1 MESDVA
7 QEVIDYFE
15 IKLRLDKTLTLQKII
30 KEIFDKAGKIDLI
43 DRIKCHCSQRPFVIL
58 FLGTNGTGKTTTIA
72 KVANLLRKNGL
83 SVVLAA
89 ADTHRAGAIEQ
100 LQEHGKR
107 LGVKVIAQRYG
118 ADPSAIARDA
128 MEYAVK
134 HVIEVVLVDTAGRM
148 NNSKPLMTE
157 LNKVVK
163 VTKPDMKIFICDA
176 LTGNDAIGQ
185 AKIFYN
191 HTEFDGVI
199 MTKMDV
205 DTKGGS
211 AISISYI
218 TSKPIVYVGTGQ
230 RYDDLQSIDS
240 EKFIEKLEEEPIG
253 A

>member
-15 IKLRLDKTLTLQKII
+15 KRFTLDKTLTPQKII
-30 KEIFDKAGKIDLI
+30 KGIFDKAEKIDLI
-43 DRIKCHCSQRPFVIL
+43 DRIKRHYSQGPFVIL

-72 KVANLLRKNGL
+72 KIANLLRKNGI

-89 ADTHRAGAIEQ
+89 AYTHRAGAIEQ
-100 LQEHGKR
+100 LQEHGER
-107 LGVKVIAQRYG
+107 LGIKVIAQKYG
-118 ADPSAIARDA
+118 VDPSAVSRDA
-128 MEYAVK
+128 MEYATK
-134 HVIEVVLVDTAGRM
+134 HGIQVALVDTAGRM
-148 NNSKPLMTE
+148 NNSKPLMNE
-157 LNKVVK
+157 LNKVVR
-163 VTKPDMKIFICDA
+163 VTKPHMKIFIGDA
-176 LTGNDAIGQ
+176 LTGNDAIDQ
-185 AKIFYN
+185 AKKFYN

-218 TSKPIVYVGTGQ
+218 TSKPILYVGTGQ
-230 RYDDLQSIDS
+230 GYDDLQSFDG